1 MNTAK
6 PDYLPNH
13 VTWQQR
19 DTASE
24 LAESLAAAIA
34 QCLAQE
40 LENRPRVSLAVSGGR
55 TPTAMFA
62 ALSQQA
68 IAWNRVDITLVDE
81 RWVKEAKPAS
91 NAALVRKNLLQN
103 AASEANFIP
112 LFNGAPSNLEG
123 CQDCHQQLSNIS
135 RPIDVVVL
143 GMGNDGHTASLFPK
157 CPNLAHAM
165 AETNTSICAAT
176 TAPVEPQQRI
186 TLTAQQIHLARHKFL
201 HLVGSDKQ
209 TTLQQAMHLRS
220 PSKMPIFAFLQR
232 PLSIFWSA

>member
-13 VTWQQR
+13 VSWHQQ
-19 DTASE
+19 DTAHE
-24 LAESLAAAIA
+24 LADSLASTIA

-40 LENRPRVSLAVSGGR
+40 LEHRPRVSLAVSGGR
-55 TPTAMFA
+55 TPTAMFT
-62 ALSQQA
+62 ALSKHA
-68 IAWNRVDITLVDE
+68 IAWGRIDITLVDE
-81 RWVKEAKPAS
+81 RWVEEPSAAS
-91 NAALVRKNLLQN
+91 NASLVRQNLLQN
-103 AASEANFIP
+103 AASAANFIP
-112 LFNGAPSNLEG
+112 LYNGAPSNLEG

-143 GMGNDGHTASLFPK
+143 GMGNDGHTASLFPN

-165 AETNTSICAAT
+165 AEANTSICAAT

-201 HLVGSDKQ
+201 HLVGPEKLEI
-209 TTLQQAMHLRS
+209 LQQAMHLRS